1 MRDPD
6 SSPAGGATLPPTPSL
21 PHHGGP
27 AVVVGPDLVRVT
39 APSGWGSREA
49 MTALRPDLVRA
60 LAPPL
65 PPADTWPE
73 HWHDA
78 LNERAA
84 IAAEGGAADP
94 EAVALADLRV
104 MLWREQVERA
114 ERGEHLEPAEA
125 PRNAIA
131 CAREASTAARPGIA
145 RAS

>member
-1 MRDPD
+1 MSAETSKGSLPD
-6 SSPAGGATLPPTPSL
+6 SRFNVPRSLGSFLAVRPDALRADVPAG
-21 PHHGGP
+21 
-27 AVVVGPDLVRVT
+27 
-39 APSGWGSREA
+39 WGDRAALS
-49 MTALRPDLVRA
+49 ALRPDLVRA

-94 EAVALADLRV
+94 EAVAVADLRV

-114 ERGEHLEPAEA
+114 EHGEHLEPAEA

>member
-73 HWHDA
+73 HWREAFD
-78 LNERAA
+78 ERAA
-84 IAAEGGAADP
+84 IAAEGGATDP

-104 MLWREQVERA
+104 MHWREMAEGERA
-114 ERGEHLEPAEA
+114 AERLETAEQVS
-125 PRNAIA
+125 
-131 CAREASTAARPGIA
+131 ASAA
-145 RAS
+145 